1 MTDKNTE
8 LEQQEFDPLD
18 MNNYKVEKLPKM
30 QKSGFE
36 KWMARLGMPLAI
48 ISFVLFLCVLKV
60 PFIDDLKD
68 RDLDKKSEYLSDKGQ
83 KGFDGLV
90 TTHKEQLTKEYKVEQ
105 GYDAAAA
112 AKIKDELP
120 EKVQDV
126 ISAKADSVV
135 KADSLAKEI
144 LAEADSRAKDDF
156 IANNYAMLAIFIASV
171 ILWITEA
178 VPSYLTSLLVI
189 VALVLCGVVPQKEAF
204 AQLGHPVMWLNILS
218 FVLAS
223 MLVKTRVAKR
233 FALWFV
239 LKFGKS
245 ASGIF
250 FSFLIIN
257 VVLSMFISATTV
269 KATILLPI
277 FMVIAAIFGASQGK
291 RNNFGRNL
299 VLQNLFQVNIG
310 ASAFMTGSGANLL
323 AISLMVGAT
332 GAYTDM
338 SFGYSDWLAA
348 GFPLA
353 MILLLLGWFVG
364 VKLIF
369 PMKKEEKEPQLAGGM
384 ARLREELDSM
394 GKMTRDEFKTIT
406 IFVSVL
412 VLWVTKNWH
421 GIDETTVAFMGA
433 IVALLPGVGVVK
445 WNDVDIPWHLMI
457 FSAGAYALGSGLNA
471 TDLPNIAVSAGM
483 DSLGIT
489 ADTPFIVPYLLMTGL
504 MLFSAL
510 LFQSKNMRALVFI
523 PIALGVEAKF
533 GYPALS
539 LAFPMALLIEHVYVL
554 PFNSKPAALL
564 YTTNHYSWSD
574 TFKFGITM
582 MMIAW
587 AMIIIWG
594 ATVLHWLGY
603 TPNYT
608 DVGTPAKVESYEEAK
623 EQPSEG
629 VVEYEE
635 AEENA
640 EADNLPEN
648 KEA

>member
-8 LEQQEFDPLD
+8 LDQQQEFDPLD

-60 PFIDDLKD
+60 PFIDDLANV
-68 RDLDKKSEYLSDKGQ
+68 DLRKGAESSVTLSEKGQ
-83 KGFDGLV
+83 KSYDGIV
-90 TTHKEQLTKEYKVEQ
+90 EKHTEELT
-105 GYDAAAA
+105 A
-112 AKIKDELP
+112 ELP
-120 EKVQDV
+120 AETESQ
-126 ISAKADSVV
+126 INAKAQ
-135 KADSLAKEI
+135 AMATE
-144 LAEADSRAKDDF
+144 DF
-156 IANNYAMLAIFIASV
+156 IDNNYAMLAIFIASI

-189 VALVLCGVVPQKEAF
+189 LALVLCGVVPQKEAF

-332 GAYTDM
+332 GA

-533 GYPALS
+533 GYPAFS

-582 MMIAW
+582 MLIAW
-587 AMIIIWG
+587 IMIIIWG
-594 ATVLHWLGY
+594 QTVLHWLGY
-603 TPNYT
+603 TP
-608 DVGTPAKVESYEEAK
+608 G
-623 EQPSEG
+623 
-629 VVEYEE
+629 
-635 AEENA
+635 
-640 EADNLPEN
+640 LF
-648 KEA
+648 

>member
-8 LEQQEFDPLD
+8 LDQQKEFDPLD

-48 ISFVLFLCVLKV
+48 ISFVLFLCVFKI

-68 RDLDKKSEYLSDKGQ
+68 RDLDKKSEFLSEKGQ
-83 KGFDGLV
+83 KGYDGLV
-90 TTHKEQLTKEYKVEQ
+90 KGHKEQLTKDYWVEQ
-105 GYDAAAA
+105 GYDADAAPKTDPPA
-112 AKIKDELP
+112 EVVSEIKA
-120 EKVQDV
+120 Q
-126 ISAKADSVV
+126 
-135 KADSLAKEI
+135 ADSLAK
-144 LAEADSRAKDDF
+144 DDF
-156 IANNYAMLAIFIASV
+156 MDNNYAMLAIFIASV

-189 VALVLCGVVPQKEAF
+189 LAIVLLGIVPQKEAF

-257 VVLSMFISATTV
+257 VVLSIFISATTV

-277 FMVIAAIFGASQGK
+277 FMVIAAIFGASQGN

-338 SFGYSDWLAA
+338 SFGYSDWLIA

-369 PMKKEEKEPQLAGGM
+369 PMKKEEKVPQLKGGM
-384 ARLREELDSM
+384 VRLREELNSM
-394 GKMTRDEFKTIT
+394 GKMTFAEFKTIA
-406 IFVSVL
+406 IFVGVL
-412 VLWVTKNWH
+412 VLWVTKEWH
-421 GIDETTVAFMGA
+421 GIDETTVAFIGA
-433 IVALLPGVGVVK
+433 IVALLPSVGVVK

-471 TDLPNIAVSAGM
+471 TDLPNIAVNAGM
-483 DSLGIT
+483 DSLGINE
-489 ADTPFIVPYLLMTGL
+489 DTKFFVPYLLMTGL

-510 LFQSKNMRALVFI
+510 IFQSKNMRALVFI
-523 PIALGVEAKF
+523 PIAIGVEKNLGF
-533 GYPALS
+533 PPLS
-539 LAFPMALLIEHVYVL
+539 LSFPVALLIEHVYVL

-574 TFKFGITM
+574 TFKYGITM
-582 MMIAW
+582 MLIAW
-587 AMIIIWG
+587 GMIILWG

-608 DVGTPAKVESYEEAK
+608 DVGTPEKVEVVQPEDV
-623 EQPSEG
+623 EQK
-629 VVEYEE
+629 VEQE
-635 AEENA
+635 AEQDA
-640 EADNLPEN
+640 EQIYDFDQVQDTLVQ
-648 KEA
+648 